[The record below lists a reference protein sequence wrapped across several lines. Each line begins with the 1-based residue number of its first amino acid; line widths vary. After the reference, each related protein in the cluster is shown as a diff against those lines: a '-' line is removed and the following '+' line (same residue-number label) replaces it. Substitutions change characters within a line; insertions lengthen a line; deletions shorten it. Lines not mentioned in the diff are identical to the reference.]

1 MVTPRTMEHVKGMHD
16 VRHQQSIRHSTARGT
31 VFQQLERLAQEK
43 ERAQKRASL
52 WASKLGREEEL
63 IAGIDREKAALL
75 RTLEPVLRA
84 QMGGASVS
92 GLPTPPGGGEI
103 LEY

>member
-16 VRHQQSIRHSTARGT
+16 VRHQQSIRHATAQGN
-31 VFQQLERLAQEK
+31 VFRRLEQLAQER
-43 ERAQKRASL
+43 ERALKRASL

-63 IAGIDREKAALL
+63 IAGIDRQKAALL

-84 QMGGASVS
+84 ELGSVAASPS
-92 GLPTPPGGGEI
+92 PSSAAQTHTLH
-103 LEY
+103 Y